1 MNIRL
6 AKTAGFC
13 FGVDRAVNLV
23 NSLLAEGK
31 NVYSLGPIIHNP
43 QMVKILSDAG
53 CSIIAHPEEAPEN
66 AVVVISSHG
75 VGEHIYKQFQ
85 DANIEYADS
94 TCPFVSRIHHVVKKA
109 SEAGSII
116 FIAGDPNHPEIEGIV
131 GHCYQENYVFK
142 NSKDLLEIIGNYPEI
157 YEKSIVLVAQTTY
170 NAEEWKKCVEIIK
183 KVYTNLVVFDTICNA
198 TNVRQLEALE
208 LARQSDLMI
217 IIGGRESSNTAKLFE
232 VCSAFCPSILIET
245 ADELPREKIVAPK
258 NIGVTA
264 GASTPSCIIKEVLKK
279 MEIYENDFENGD
291 EVDFIEALE
300 GSLKT
305 IYTNEIVQ
313 GVVASISPNEIQ
325 VDVGT
330 KHAGYV
336 PLDEFS
342 FNSSEKPELLV
353 KVGDILDLVVMRV
366 NDQEGTVMLSKKRF
380 EALKGWKSIEQA
392 KEDDTSLTGSV
403 VDVVKGGVIVLC
415 EGVRVFIPASQSTRS
430 RNDSLESLLKTKV
443 SFKIL
448 ETNMQRRRAVGS
460 IRAASKDIRK
470 ESETKFWS
478 EVEIGKKYTG
488 TVKSLTSYG
497 AFVDLGG
504 IDGMVHISELSWNR
518 IKNPS
523 EVVKEGDV
531 IEVYIK
537 EFDPEKRKI
546 SLGYKKQEDNP
557 WEKFVSA
564 YKVGD
569 VVNVKVVSML
579 QFGAFAQIMP
589 GIDGLIHI
597 SQIADKRIERPNEVL
612 KIGGFYDAKITEIDN
627 NKKRVSLSIRALIA
641 PEELTED
648 TKVVEDIKAVDDTKV
663 DEVVE
668 NKDVAEVSDIA
679 EEKIAEQES
688 VSSETTTTEN

>member
-1 MNIRL
+1 VISLNIRL

-13 FGVDRAVNLV
+13 FGVDRAINLV
-23 NSLLAEGK
+23 NSLLAQGK
-31 NVYSLGPIIHNP
+31 KVYTLGPIIHNP
-43 QMVKILSDAG
+43 QMVRELEEVG
-53 CSIIAHPEEAPEN
+53 CSIISHPTEAPEN
-66 AVVVISSHG
+66 SVVVIRSHG
-75 VGEHIYKQFQ
+75 VGEDIYQQFLE
-85 DANIEYADS
+85 ANIEYADA
-94 TCPFVSRIHHVVKKA
+94 TCPFVSKIHNIVKKA
-109 SEAGSII
+109 SGEGSII

-131 GHCYQENYVFK
+131 GHCCKESYVFK
-142 NSKDLLEIIGNYPEI
+142 NSSDLQKIIENHPELS
-157 YEKSIVLVAQTTY
+157 EKSVILVAQTTY
-170 NAEEWKKCVEIIK
+170 NADEWKKCVEMIK

-245 ADELPREKIVAPK
+245 ADELPREKIINAN

-279 MEIYENDFENGD
+279 MENYENEFENGD
-291 EVDFIEALE
+291 EVNFIEALE
-300 GSLKT
+300 NSLKT

-330 KHAGYV
+330 KHAGYI

-342 FNSSEKPELLV
+342 FDQSQKPEQFV

-392 KEDDTSLTGSV
+392 KEDDTALTGIV
-403 VDVVKGGVIVLC
+403 VDVVKGGIIVLC
-415 EGVRVFIPASQSTRS
+415 EGVRVFIPASQATRS
-430 RNDSLESLLKTKV
+430 RNDSLESLLKSKV

-470 ESETKFWS
+470 ESESKFWS
-478 EVEIGKKYTG
+478 VVEIGKKYTG

-504 IDGMVHISELSWNR
+504 IDGMIHISELSWSR

-531 IEVYIK
+531 VEVYIK
-537 EFDPEKRKI
+537 DFDSEKRKI

-557 WEKFVSA
+557 WEKFVST

-597 SQIADKRIERPNEVL
+597 SQIADKRIEKPQEVL
-612 KIGGFYDAKITEIDN
+612 KIGEFYDTKITEIES
-627 NKKRVSLSIRALIA
+627 NKKRVSLSIRALIE
-641 PEELTED
+641 PEEVVED
-648 TKVVEDIKAVDDTKV
+648 TKPIEEVEEAVKI
-663 DEVVE
+663 
-668 NKDVAEVSDIA
+668 KDVAEVEHII
-679 EEKIAEQES
+679 EEDAAEQETAT
-688 VSSETTTTEN
+688 SETTTTENL